1 MKNLRKNQ
9 KRKRGVVVPSP
20 LVGPSLL
27 AKAPS
32 GQIDVF
38 GPVSISD
45 RKNCIVKVLG
55 ESFVR
60 VVVVPQDSSKV
71 VFNSPFYVLIHIPGK
86 LKIFKPF
93 VNLEFVQRER
103 DSWGIGF
110 FHQLD
115 SDFLERKSGD
125 DIGVVFDFP
134 REAHMCHLILRRRAF
149 FVLST
154 NSADEQEESAR
165 QIVPTRLSNDNF
177 LFFHEHLPQLMRC
190 FVKSFDLNK
199 RIFVIATAPN
209 QTHQSQNRQNDCL
222 FHHLYLLSRYCLTA
236 SSHHDLICYHHSTVI
251 GIWCQGHGPEF

>member
-71 VFNSPFYVLIHIPGK
+71 FFN
-86 LKIFKPF
+86 
-93 VNLEFVQRER
+93 
-103 DSWGIGF
+103 
-110 FHQLD
+110 QLD

-222 FHHLYLLSRYCLTA
+222 FHHLYLLSR
-236 SSHHDLICYHHSTVI
+236 
-251 GIWCQGHGPEF
+251 